1 MSDLW
6 TTNPTTDNNENTNP
20 IINPDNFDTNLW
32 TISHEEN
39 SSDTPNIFS
48 KNENSTENILTSE
61 VSESGQDNQA
71 KGSEIV
77 ETTEEIKQSSPIQ
90 EFSPT
95 NIPEE
100 NFMEQDE
107 LPKDLTPSKPE
118 EKESNEII
126 LWKFDNAMLNTIE
139 NWKNSSTLDNSIL
152 EHPVILDNSP
162 VILDNSPIMKANAED
177 HEKAKLIQKE
187 KLAQLIKIHETKA
200 KKAWFTKWIFS
211 GVILTIAII
220 ATSFILAK
228 DQILNLLD
236 YEGKNNIPL
245 PASIMDLNHDNKAIY
260 DETIDD
266 ETIDDE
272 TIGDETIGDETIGDE
287 TIDDETID
295 DETIGDETIDDET
308 IDDETIDDET
318 IGDET
323 IDDETI
329 DDETLN
335 EKNTSEYLYNIT
347 HVDSEENANWVLP
360 AHCSDLTCYGEDK
373 EFNPCTTFRLSENL
387 DENANRI
394 GNNWTCRY
402 KDASELVYV
411 EFN

>member
-1 MSDLW
+1 
-6 TTNPTTDNNENTNP
+6 
-20 IINPDNFDTNLW
+20 
-32 TISHEEN
+32 
-39 SSDTPNIFS
+39 
-48 KNENSTENILTSE
+48 
-61 VSESGQDNQA
+61 
-71 KGSEIV
+71 
-77 ETTEEIKQSSPIQ
+77 
-90 EFSPT
+90 
-95 NIPEE
+95 
-100 NFMEQDE
+100 
-107 LPKDLTPSKPE
+107 
-118 EKESNEII
+118 
-126 LWKFDNAMLNTIE
+126 
-139 NWKNSSTLDNSIL
+139 
-152 EHPVILDNSP
+152 
-162 VILDNSPIMKANAED
+162 MKANAED

-220 ATSFILAK
+220 AASFILVK

-272 TIGDETIGDETIGDE
+272 TIG
-287 TIDDETID
+287 